1 MNAPVRT
8 VPAPADAYGH
18 HDLSSP
24 HPVDRQV
31 GLRIRM
37 RRKELRI
44 SQEKL
49 AEALGLTFQQIQKYE
64 RAANRVSASKL
75 FEIARAL
82 NTNVGYFYDGLGDAD
97 ADAEAGPTPAL
108 TYVGHEFLLTSEGP
122 ELALLFQKLPR
133 RRLRRKIV
141 ELVRAIADAEPELEG
156 DAVGVEDRALEEG

>member
-1 MNAPVRT
+1 MNSLVRTPPAPVDVFGRRD
-8 VPAPADAYGH
+8 P
-18 HDLSSP
+18 P

-49 AEALGLTFQQIQKYE
+49 AEALGLTFQQVQKYE
-64 RAANRVSASKL
+64 RATNRVSASKL

-82 NTNVGYFYDGLGDAD
+82 NTNVSYFYDGLVDPEAAIALD
-97 ADAEAGPTPAL
+97 AGPTSAPTEAGL
-108 TYVGHEFLLTSEGP
+108 EFLLTPEGP

-133 RRLRRKIV
+133 RRLRRKLV
-141 ELVRAIADAEPELEG
+141 ELIRVIAEEEPAL
-156 DAVGVEDRALEEG
+156 DVEAADMEDCALTDG